1 MKKILIAALILLTLA
16 VDISAAKRESPKEV
30 SLSNQS
36 DSVNYA
42 IGVMVGYDLRR
53 QLDETLGQQQNA
65 DLISQGLSTTL
76 KRETQHMSKEMADS
90 IVNTFMTM
98 QIQKKTAE
106 QIAKNK
112 AYLEENKKR
121 PGITTTASGLQYEI
135 LKEGSGVKP
144 TKTSTVKVNYEGRL
158 IDDKVF
164 DSSYARNEPLEFRLD
179 RVIPGWTEGL
189 QLMSAG
195 SKYRLYIPSEL
206 GYGSQPAGLIPPYS
220 TLIFDVELLEVK

>member
-1 MKKILIAALILLTLA
+1 
-16 VDISAAKRESPKEV
+16 
-30 SLSNQS
+30 
-36 DSVNYA
+36 
-42 IGVMVGYDLRR
+42 MVGYDLRR

-144 TKTSTVKVNYEGRL
+144 TKN
-158 IDDKVF
+158 F
-164 DSSYARNEPLEFRLD
+164 
-179 RVIPGWTEGL
+179 
-189 QLMSAG
+189 
-195 SKYRLYIPSEL
+195 YRES
-206 GYGSQPAGLIPPYS
+206 
-220 TLIFDVELLEVK
+220 

>member
-90 IVNTFMTM
+90 IVNAFMTM
-98 QIQKKTAE
+98 QIQKKT
-106 QIAKNK
+106 
-112 AYLEENKKR
+112 
-121 PGITTTASGLQYEI
+121 GIC
-135 LKEGSGVKP
+135 
-144 TKTSTVKVNYEGRL
+144 
-158 IDDKVF
+158 
-164 DSSYARNEPLEFRLD
+164 
-179 RVIPGWTEGL
+179 
-189 QLMSAG
+189 
-195 SKYRLYIPSEL
+195 
-206 GYGSQPAGLIPPYS
+206 
-220 TLIFDVELLEVK
+220 LLLS